1 MPSAVFYPAASGDD
15 GYREVPGL
23 QISQGSLFYG
33 NGFGGALNAFIRFP
47 NVTIPEAASI
57 ESAYIKFT
65 DSDGYSTTTVNVR
78 IYCHDV
84 DDAIA
89 PTNSTEFDALLAGA
103 TTAYSDYDGVSV
115 YADGVQYDSVSLV
128 DPLQEIVNRAG
139 FSSGNAVMFLVYDNG
154 SSSNA
159 FRSVS
164 AFDQSGGAE
173 KAELHV
179 EWSGD
184 VDVLATTAT
193 LTITANAAT
202 ISNDIDVTANT
213 DTLTITANAAQ
224 VGYGTSVSASS
235 VSLTLTENAASV
247 ISNVNLAANTATL
260 TLATQQADV
269 NLDVYVT
276 ATTAAL
282 TLATNAADI
291 EVDVVNVWGTT
302 AALTSSANAAS
313 IKYDIPVSA
322 TTHALTLASY
332 DATIWDGAA
341 WSAWIAENNGKFSRK
356 FIFTLTGDG
365 ETPAVSDVEIP
376 ISSFQCRRR
385 ADSPTYLSV
394 VIPGTAYSSQITARS
409 NGDLKLEMAY
419 ILAGSI
425 AYQSTIALVDL
436 DEIQVD
442 EGGGSSAIT
451 LIGYRTAS
459 YTPKTIELRDIIYSR
474 LRAGKYT
481 YRCSNPDLYLHPG
494 DTASADGNTFTVDEI
509 QYVVSP
515 QLQMME
521 VKET

>member
-1 MPSAVFYPAASGDD
+1 MASGTFYPAVSGDD
-15 GYREVPGL
+15 GFR
-23 QISQGSLFYG
+23 GSVSGFNNSAQFIYFG
-33 NGFGGALNAFIRFP
+33 EFGETANGFVRFV
-47 NVTIPEAASI
+47 NVTIPQGSTI
-57 ESAYIKFT
+57 TNAYIRFT
-65 DSDGYSTTTVNVR
+65 SYNSESGTAVNTNV
-78 IYCHDV
+78 YFNNV
-84 DDAIA
+84 DDATA
-89 PTNSTEFDALLAGA
+89 PTNATEFDGLSLTSGVAWDGIAA
-103 TTAYSDYDGVSV
+103 WSDGS
-115 YADGVQYDSVSLV
+115 QYDTV
-128 DPLQEIVNRAG
+128 DIKSALQTVIDRVGWASG
-139 FSSGNAVMFLVYDNG
+139 QAVTAVIKDDSSD
-154 SSSNA
+154 
-159 FRSVS
+159 
-164 AFDQSGGAE
+164 SGAIRRPSQIDWNSGAE

-179 EWSGD
+179 EWSED

-247 ISNVNLAANTATL
+247 ISNVNLAANTTTL

-269 NLDVYVT
+269 NLNVSVT